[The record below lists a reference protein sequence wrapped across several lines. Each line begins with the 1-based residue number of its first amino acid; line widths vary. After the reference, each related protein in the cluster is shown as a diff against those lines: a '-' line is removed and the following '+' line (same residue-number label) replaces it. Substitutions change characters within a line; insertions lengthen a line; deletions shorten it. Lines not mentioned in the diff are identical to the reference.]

1 MKYLK
6 RIIANKYL
14 LTLVAFVIWMF
25 FFDRNDVPTQINRI
39 QELNDLENAE
49 TSMTRQISDTRK
61 ELESLKSSPEMLEK
75 YAREKYLM
83 KKPNEDLFVVET
95 VIEK

>member
-1 MKYLK
+1 
-6 RIIANKYL
+6 
-14 LTLVAFVIWMF
+14 MF

>member
-95 VIEK
+95 VNEK

>member
-1 MKYLK
+1 MRHLK

-95 VIEK
+95 VNEK

>member
-1 MKYLK
+1 M
-6 RIIANKYL
+6 
-14 LTLVAFVIWMF
+14 IWMF

>member
-1 MKYLK
+1 M
-6 RIIANKYL
+6 
-14 LTLVAFVIWMF
+14 IWMF

-95 VIEK
+95 VNEK